1 MRVRRTC
8 VVGASPREVWE
19 LLGDPHHFPRWW
31 PGVIRVEGVSDD
43 RWTHVY
49 TTKKGR
55 TVRIDFRLRDS
66 DPPGGDPPESAR
78 RSWEQEI
85 AGTPFERVLKAAIT
99 EVLIEPADGSA
110 EPATRV
116 TIEQDQRLR
125 GYSRTG
131 GWMLRRA
138 TTGRLDEA
146 LDGLERIFGSAR

>member
-1 MRVRRTC
+1 MRAKRTR
-8 VVGASPREVWE
+8 VIGASCDEVWS
-19 LLGDPHHFPRWW
+19 LLEDPHHFPRWW
-31 PGVIRVEGVSDD
+31 PGVVRVEGVSEG

-55 TVRIDFRLRDS
+55 TVRIDFRLLSS
-66 DPPGGDPPESAR
+66 DPPAEDPTAPVR

-85 AGTPFERVLKAAIT
+85 QGTPFERVLNEAVT
-99 EVLIEPADGSA
+99 EVRLESA
-110 EPATRV
+110 GDSGTQV

-138 TTGRLDEA
+138 TNARLDEA
-146 LDGLERIFGSAR
+146 LDGLERVLG